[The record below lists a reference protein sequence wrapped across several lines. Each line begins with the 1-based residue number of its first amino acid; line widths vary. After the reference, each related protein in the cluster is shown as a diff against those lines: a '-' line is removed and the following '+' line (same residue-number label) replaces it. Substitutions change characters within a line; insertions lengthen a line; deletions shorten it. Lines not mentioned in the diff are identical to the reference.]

1 MNKKIKPL
9 LLLTLLSTLPIIA
22 SAATGDTTFNDIV
35 TQVKGWLGGSLG
47 LVFVLMSFLGAAAAV
62 VGMAPM
68 KVMFP
73 VLGLTLSLHYGP
85 GILENIFGATGDMT
99 FGHSHS
105 FTLYD
110 IVILMASSSLAIIAM
125 SKVNKSKNKSLEG
138 LN

>member
-1 MNKKIKPL
+1 MNKRIKPL
-9 LLLTLLSTLPIIA
+9 LLLILLSALPMIA
-22 SAATGDTTFNDIV
+22 SATTGDTTFNDIV

-47 LVFVLMSFLGAAAAV
+47 LAFVLVAFLGAAAAV

-73 VLGLTLSLHYGP
+73 VLGLTLTLHYGP
-85 GILENIFGATGDMT
+85 GILEKIFGATGDMT

-110 IVILMASSSLAIIAM
+110 VAILMLSSALATVAM
-125 SKVNKSKNKSLEG
+125 SSVKKNDNQQLEG
-138 LN
+138 LA